1 MILDLTAPFPKKSV
15 YKYPSQRED
24 WGYFDYSI
32 ILPDYAQESSWR
44 TFFKRGKEN

>member
-1 MILDLTAPFPKKSV
+1 MVIQRKQMIIDLTAPFPKNYF

-32 ILPDYAQESSWR
+32 ILRDYS
-44 TFFKRGKEN
+44 